1 MSVRSPATP
10 PRPRVHPLMSTSLV
24 TYAGLGLN
32 LLSTPMLTRTVG
44 ADGRGVIAGSFVV
57 LQIMLWISFLGLPRG
72 LSLRARERDEV
83 SAAGVVTLTGLGL
96 VGAVL
101 VAALAPVISGG
112 DDRIETGI
120 RVSALVLPLA
130 GLAHL
135 GSEIVLVRGRLIA
148 FNVIRSMVLVVPSLG
163 YIVAFLAGSLSV
175 VVAYGVTLLGQ
186 MLAVLSGLAVAV
198 PALRGARRRPL
209 PWSFSLRYWIASAMD
224 GVTSRLDQLILTA
237 TVSASV
243 LGVYAVAVTCAYAAG
258 GLTQAINHWTYS
270 QMAAHPASAQRMV
283 RSRAQIGVVLSLA
296 TGLAVVAAVA
306 ALGTRIFGADF
317 DGLTPVVAVLVLAQ
331 LLHDQWSLRVY
342 RDSAREEGSAIALSS
357 AVAVVVLTAGAGAL
371 QVLGVLDGVTMAV
384 AVVVSNAT
392 RLAVRGLLR
401 RSSRSRRSAR
411 RADRGGES

>member
-1 MSVRSPATP
+1 MSVRSPAP
-10 PRPRVHPLMSTSLV
+10 PSRPRVHPLMSTPLV
-24 TYAGLGLN
+24 TYAGLALN

-72 LSLRARERDEV
+72 LSLRARARDEV
-83 SAAGVVTLTGLGL
+83 SAVGVLTLTGLGL
-96 VGAVL
+96 LGAVL
-101 VAALAPVISGG
+101 VVALAPVISGG

-120 RVSALVLPLA
+120 RLSALVLPLA

-135 GSEIVLVRGRLIA
+135 GTEIVLVRGRLIA
-148 FNVIRSMVLVVPSLG
+148 FNVIRSMVLIVPSLG

-186 MLAVLSGLAVAV
+186 VLAVLSGLVVAV
-198 PALRGARRRPL
+198 PALRRTRRDPL

-243 LGVYAVAVTCAYAAG
+243 LGVYAVAVTCASAAG

-270 QMAAHPASAQRMV
+270 QMAAHPASAQKMV
-283 RSRAQIGVVLSLA
+283 RSRARIGVVLSLG
-296 TGLAVVAAVA
+296 TGLVVIAAVA
-306 ALGTRIFGADF
+306 ALGTRIFGPDF
-317 DGLTPVVAVLVLAQ
+317 SGLTPVVAVLVLAQ

-342 RDSAREEGSAIALSS
+342 RDSAREDGSAIAFSS
-357 AVAVVVLTAGAGAL
+357 AVAVVVLAAGAGAL
-371 QVLGVLDGVTMAV
+371 QALGLLDGVTMAV
-384 AVVVSNAT
+384 VVVASNAA
-392 RLAVRGLLR
+392 RLTVRGLVR
-401 RSSRSRRSAR
+401 RSSRSRRTAQR
-411 RADRGGES
+411 ETGRGPS

>member
-1 MSVRSPATP
+1 M
-10 PRPRVHPLMSTSLV
+10 HPLMSTPLV

-96 VGAVL
+96 LGAVL
-101 VAALAPVISGG
+101 VVALAPVISGG

-135 GSEIVLVRGRLIA
+135 GTEIVLVRGRLIA
-148 FNVIRSMVLVVPSLG
+148 FNAIRSMVLVVPSLG

-186 MLAVLSGLAVAV
+186 MLAVLCGLVVAV
-198 PALRGARRRPL
+198 PALRGARRRAL

-243 LGVYAVAVTCAYAAG
+243 LGVYAVAVTCAYATG

-270 QMAAHPASAQRMV
+270 QMAAHPASAQRLV

-296 TGLAVVAAVA
+296 TGVAVVAAVA

-357 AVAVVVLTAGAGAL
+357 AVSVVVLTAGAGAL
-371 QVLGVLDGVTMAV
+371 QVLGLLDGVTMAV
-384 AVVVSNAT
+384 AVVLSNAT

-411 RADRGGES
+411 GADRGGES